1 MNARLK
7 PRAPCGGVVPR
18 VEAVAAR
25 GEAVGARGFSRAIAI
40 AAALLVASCAP
51 KLLKLPTGPV
61 GPAPDARD
69 ALTEATTACQKVTTL
84 SAEIA
89 VSGSARGS
97 RLRAR
102 LLTGVA
108 RPASARIEAV
118 APFGAPLFIF
128 VARANDATLLLP
140 RDDRV
145 LQHGRSDEVLEAV
158 AGVPLDPIELRS
170 TLTGC
175 AVAADV
181 EGARQIGDDWRVLQD
196 GPNHVYLR
204 RDPHPAAWRLVA
216 TLHPSRVGRGEW
228 RAEYRDFQDGLPRT
242 IHLAAADRKQF
253 DLTLALSQV
262 DINKPLGQDV
272 FTVQIPRSADPITL
286 EELKDARAG
295 VRKD

>member
-1 MNARLK
+1 LI
-7 PRAPCGGVVPR
+7 
-18 VEAVAAR
+18 VAA
-25 GEAVGARGFSRAIAI
+25 AVCCTA
-40 AAALLVASCAP
+40 CAP
-51 KLLKLPTGPV
+51 KLLKLPPGPG

-69 ALTEATTACQKVTTL
+69 ALTEATTACQNVTTL

-89 VSGSARGS
+89 ASGSARGS

-140 RDDRV
+140 REDRV
-145 LQHGRSDEVLEAV
+145 LQHGRPDEVLEAV
-158 AGVPLDPIELRS
+158 AGVPLDPIELRT

-175 AVAADV
+175 AIAPDV
-181 EGARQIGDDWRVLQD
+181 EDARQIGDDWRVVPD
-196 GPNHVYLR
+196 GPNHIYLR
-204 RDPHPAAWRLVA
+204 RDPHPAPWRLVA
-216 TLHPSRVGRGEW
+216 TVHSSRAGRSEW

-242 IHLAAADRKQF
+242 IHLAAADRKPF

-262 DINKPLGQDV
+262 DINTPLGQDV

>member
-1 MNARLK
+1 MRHVQGK
-7 PRAPCGGVVPR
+7 GHRAKGNVRC
-18 VEAVAAR
+18 
-25 GEAVGARGFSRAIAI
+25 
-40 AAALLVASCAP
+40 ALCLLPFALFTIFVTACAP
-51 KLLKLPTGPV
+51 KLLKLPAGPG
-61 GPAPDARD
+61 GPAPDARE
-69 ALTEATTACQKVTTL
+69 ALAEATAACQSITAL

-89 VSGSARGS
+89 VSGSAAGR

-108 RPASARIEAV
+108 RPGSARIEAV

-128 VARANDATLLLP
+128 VARGNDATLLLP

-145 LQHGRSDEVLEAV
+145 LEHGRPAAVLEAV

-181 EGARQIGDDWRVLQD
+181 EGARQIGDDWRVIPD
-196 GPNHVYLR
+196 GPTEIYLR
-204 RDPHPAAWRLVA
+204 RDPHAAPWRLVA
-216 TLHPSRVGRGEW
+216 TVHPPGTSGEGEW

-242 IHLAAADRKQF
+242 IHLAAADRKRF
-253 DLTLALSQV
+253 DLRLALSQV
-262 DINKPLGQDV
+262 DINQTLGTDV

-286 EELKDARAG
+286 DELRDARPG
-295 VRKD
+295 VRKN

>member
-1 MNARLK
+1 MSFVASVR
-7 PRAPCGGVVPR
+7 RRFIV
-18 VEAVAAR
+18 AVAIC
-25 GEAVGARGFSRAIAI
+25 S
-40 AAALLVASCAP
+40 ASCAP
-51 KLLKLPTGPV
+51 KLLKLPAGPG
-61 GPAPDARD
+61 GPAPDARE
-69 ALTEATTACQKVTTL
+69 ALTEATTACQRVTTL

-89 VSGSARGS
+89 VSGSAAR
-97 RLRAR
+97 RVRAR
-102 LLTGVA
+102 LLAGVA
-108 RPASARIEAV
+108 RPSSARIEAV

-145 LQHGRSDEVLEAV
+145 LQHGRPDEVLEAV

-175 AVAADV
+175 AIAPDAD
-181 EGARQIGDDWRVLQD
+181 GARQLGDDWRVVPD
-196 GPNHVYLR
+196 GPTHIYLR
-204 RDPHPAAWRLVA
+204 RDPHAASWRLVVTVHRA
-216 TLHPSRVGRGEW
+216 TAGRSEW

-253 DLTLALSQV
+253 DLTLGLSQV

-286 EELKDARAG
+286 AELKDARAG